1 MGSELTLQ
9 VNYDHLVLENSK
21 KVASIF
27 FNGCNFARRKK
38 KEMASPTK
46 TIKVFTSIA
55 LFVFVSVY
63 LKTSLSFHFNYS
75 SKL

>member
-21 KVASIF
+21 KAASIF

-38 KEMASPTK
+38 KEMASP
-46 TIKVFTSIA
+46 A
-55 LFVFVSVY
+55 
-63 LKTSLSFHFNYS
+63 NQN
-75 SKL
+75 